1 MKGAIMPETQISIED
16 VGKLYQAFSQVQ
28 LKHNPAAG
36 AGTYAPVH
44 GGTGMFTEPGVRPDM
59 YSALV
64 GPRTFMDSL
73 TFNKSEFQN
82 ELISILTGQQAGTGT
97 NPTNICG
104 DAPKPGQLKKCTRT
118 LTYGQIF
125 LGTDKLVVPEIGE
138 LKDRADM
145 ERLINNMVQSDN
157 PMIPDLLR
165 QPGLNFRSAK
175 AHQLFMLSTQLQR
188 SIAPVEVTGNATL
201 AAAATN
207 LGWISEFD
215 GLDRLIKTGH
225 IDVSTSIACP
235 AADSHI
241 ITWGTTVDGTVNGL
255 NIVETLNDV
264 YLSRQWLADDVGMPG
279 VQWVWV
285 MDKRLFRALTF
296 VFACTFPNARCTDFT
311 AGTPGGRTQSEVE
324 SRTEKM
330 QNGQFLIVAGQQ
342 VPVLF
347 TAGTEVAIPNKSSNG
362 MTADI
367 YLVPMKWNGTDL
379 TWMDYFPLDNQFIAE
394 WQGLA
399 QQNGRVV
406 HNNGMFMT
414 AIRSDGFCDE
424 LLLTAK
430 FRMIMRVPFLA
441 ARVDNVT
448 FNALKG
454 YRSFDPGGTNFY
466 DGGVTQYGA

>member
-1 MKGAIMPETQISIED
+1 MPEAQMYSIED
-16 VGKLYQAFSQVQ
+16 LNKIGEIFSQVQ

-36 AGTYAPVH
+36 APTYAPVH
-44 GGTGMFTEPGVRPDM
+44 SGTGMFTEPGVRPDM

-73 TFNKSEFQN
+73 TFNKSEFMN
-82 ELISILTGQQAGTGT
+82 EMISILTGQQAGTGS
-97 NPTNICG
+97 NPDDVCRT
-104 DAPKPGQLKKCTRT
+104 APKPGLLKKCTRT

-125 LGTDKLVVPEIGE
+125 LGTEKLAVPDIGA

-145 ERLINNMVQSDN
+145 ERLINNMAQSDS
-157 PMIPDLLR
+157 PMVPDLLR
-165 QPGLNFRSAK
+165 RPGLNFRSAL

-201 AAAATN
+201 APAATT

-225 IDVSTSIACP
+225 KDVSTETLCP

-241 ITWGTTVDGTVNGL
+241 VTWGRVIDGTLEGL
-255 NIVETLNDV
+255 NIVETMNDMYQSRV
-264 YLSRQWLADDVGMPG
+264 WLSDDVGMSG
-279 VQWVWV
+279 VQWAWI
-285 MDKRLFRALTF
+285 MDKRLFYALTYIY
-296 VFACTFPNARCTDFT
+296 ACTYPYTRCTD
-311 AGTPGGRTQSEVE
+311 ASASTPTGRTQSEIQD
-324 SRTEKM
+324 RAIAM
-330 QNGQFLIVAGQQ
+330 QNGQYLLMQGTP

-347 TAGTEVAIPNKSSNG
+347 TAGTEVAIPDQSSNG
-362 MTADI
+362 LTADA

-379 TWMDYFPLDNQFIAE
+379 TWMDYFPLDNQFIQE
-394 WQGLA
+394 WQGMA
-399 QQNGRVV
+399 QQAGRTV

-430 FRMIMRVPFLA
+430 FRMILRTPFLA
-441 ARVDNVT
+441 ARIDNIV

-454 YRSFDPGGTNFY
+454 YRSFDPGGTFFY